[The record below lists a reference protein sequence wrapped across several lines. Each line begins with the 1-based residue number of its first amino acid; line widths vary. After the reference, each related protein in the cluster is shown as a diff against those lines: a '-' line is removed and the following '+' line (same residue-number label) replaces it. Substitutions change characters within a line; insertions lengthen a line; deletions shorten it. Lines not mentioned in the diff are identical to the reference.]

1 LGIGG
6 SFGKEIARCYSMRSA
21 PMSLTSAPTP
31 LLPVKLRLK
40 PAPALFTRRFEA
52 QLHWQPVVK
61 VGRCTEPGDA
71 AFGECR
77 PTFST
82 GC

>member
-40 PAPALFTRRFEA
+40 PAPALCTRRFEA
-52 QLHWQPVVK
+52 QLHWNDQSCRVVTMSARERGHPVVRLQR
-61 VGRCTEPGDA
+61 V
-71 AFGECR
+71 
-77 PTFST
+77 
-82 GC
+82 